1 MLWFLFLIYFSIYQ
15 QGNAISDRRNGSDF
29 IHACF
34 YENSQKVLQISLID
48 HGTGL
53 ERGRFRIEHK
63 DIKFPVLLFRKTVA
77 FFHESFFST
86 VPSYVQFQNLLSGP
100 LQRCFSI
107 SSNATDS
114 NHFMY
119 YYTLN
124 YYQKVMTQKR
134 ITQKDAEF
142 RNHKYHLTDLAS
154 VLHRRYEVVFII
166 SGKSC
171 HSWEDCPYL
180 IESAHMQRLI
190 DLIMQELDQL
200 SLIAAINI
208 YYGYGIEE
216 SMIPKFVEECNKLF
230 QIVSERVFLV
240 CEVSATNIPQYD
252 YRYHLAEA
260 AHKRLSADYYF
271 LLDPISSHFFE
282 TSWSLALLAPLFET
296 KTLFPGFGISFQPIP
311 FHSSSDDL
319 MQLPLGNYFY
329 PSAIVLQK
337 SHFQY
342 FGSLHNNNTDEE
354 ELKAQF
360 QIFPHEMINYLFYDL
375 YHLFSSAVPHEAISL
390 QDKLDGVQLQYLS
403 SFYSLELLED
413 FYDSMMMNRRRALE
427 ALTRSESTFQSFRE
441 EKEFHFQKILH
452 IDNDNIFFQHFC
464 QISPGCISNLNGF
477 NEFTEET
484 TQQLKVKNGNA
495 QWRKELMTRFSRLLV
510 RPCSLKHYLS
520 SPSISSSS
528 SGSDQ
533 ILLQHSFQSNA
544 KVAVITAIYGNYES
558 TCKPFAEQS
567 VGTNFFCFSDN
578 LKLKSDSWLV
588 DHFPYHLF
596 ELYHEFHDNLIHERN
611 SFHHNLHP
619 INIGKFYKMKFHEI
633 PFLTQDNY
641 DLIIWVDGTIQIT
654 SPFMSQQLMN
664 LFTVPNSFESHDNS
678 STALYE
684 TQRMIVAF
692 EHSLHTLKQEVDA
705 SKELDRYILP
715 FHNGF
720 HQPFQPIEE
729 QYETYLQQGYPLDYW
744 KVAIQEISEKTIE
757 ISSHPSRFYGLWV
770 TCFLAFHMKKRTNLP
785 HHSKEYQNNPK
796 NERIRA
802 QQQREIEIVDI
813 FSYSV
818 ADFLNFWFL
827 QNKKYSTEDQISFV
841 YSLFQFRIFP
851 FSLPRE
857 FTSSSTDD
865 SHFQDIYGNYEFN
878 SFYIKLDHGF

>member
-1 MLWFLFLIYFSIYQ
+1 
-15 QGNAISDRRNGSDF
+15 
-29 IHACF
+29 
-34 YENSQKVLQISLID
+34 VLQISLID

-53 ERGRFRIEHK
+53 ERGRFRIGDK
-63 DIKFPVLLFRKTVA
+63 DIKFPVLLFRKTVG
-77 FFHESFFST
+77 FFHESFFAT
-86 VPSYVQFQNLLSGP
+86 FPSYVQFQNLLSVP
-100 LQRCFSI
+100 LQRCFGI
-107 SSNATDS
+107 NSSATDS

-142 RNHKYHLTDLAS
+142 RNHKYHLTDLVS
-154 VLHRRYEVVFII
+154 VLHPRYEVVFII

-171 HSWEDCPYL
+171 LSWEDCPYL
-180 IESAHMQRLI
+180 IESAHMQKLI
-190 DLIMQELDQL
+190 DLIMQELEQL
-200 SLIAAINI
+200 SLIAAIDI

-216 SMIPKFVEECNKLF
+216 SMIPKFVEECHKLF
-230 QIVSERVFLV
+230 QIFSERVFLV
-240 CEVSATNIPQYD
+240 CDISATNTPHYD
-252 YRYHLAEA
+252 FRYHLAVA

-271 LLDPISSHFFE
+271 LLDPISTHFFE
-282 TSWSLALLAPLFET
+282 SSWSLALLAPLFEP

-311 FHSSSDDL
+311 FHPSLEDL
-319 MQLPLGNYFY
+319 MQLPQGNYFY

-342 FGSLHNNNTDEE
+342 FSANNNTDEE

-390 QDKLDGVQLQYLS
+390 QDKLDGLQLQYLS

-427 ALTRSESTFQSFRE
+427 ALTRPESSFQSFHE
-441 EKEFHFQKILH
+441 DKEFQFQKILH
-452 IDNDNIFFQHFC
+452 IDNDNIFCQHLC
-464 QISPGCISNLNGF
+464 QISLGCISEHKDLNELSEENLP
-477 NEFTEET
+477 
-484 TQQLKVKNGNA
+484 QQTADDGNT
-495 QWRKELMTRFSRLLV
+495 QWRRELMKRFSRLLV
-510 RPCSLKHYLS
+510 LPYSLKHYLS
-520 SPSISSSS
+520 SPSISSS

-544 KVAVITAIYGNYES
+544 KIAVITAIYGNYES

-578 LKLKSDSWLV
+578 LKLTSDSWLV

-596 ELYHEFHDNLIHERN
+596 ELFHEFHDNLIHERN

-619 INIGKFYKMKFHEI
+619 INIGKFYKTKFHEI

-641 DLIIWVDGTIQIT
+641 DLIVWVDGTIQIT

-664 LFTVPNSFESHDNS
+664 LFSESNSTDRNEDS
-678 STALYE
+678 SAALYE

-705 SKELDRYILP
+705 SKDLDRYILP
-715 FHNGF
+715 YHNGF

-729 QYETYLQQGYPLDYW
+729 QYETYLKQGYPLDYW
-744 KVAIQEISEKTIE
+744 KVAIQEIADKTNQVFYG
-757 ISSHPSRFYGLWV
+757 PSQFYGLWV
-770 TCFLAFHMKKRTNLP
+770 TCFLAFNMKKKATLP
-785 HHSKEYQNNPK
+785 HDRTGCNSNQNSPIKEK
-796 NERIRA
+796 ICV
-802 QQQREIEIVDI
+802 QQQREMNIVDSS
-813 FSYSV
+813 SYSV
-818 ADFLNFWFL
+818 ADFLNYWFL
-827 QNKKYSTEDQISFV
+827 QNKKYSTEDQVSFV
-841 YSLFQFRIFP
+841 YSVFQFQIFP

-857 FTSSSTDD
+857 FSSSSTDD
-865 SHFQDIYGNYEFN
+865 ESHFQDIYGNYEFN